1 MENYRSRRVSFGAES
16 DRVGRTFME
25 IPEHL
30 RQPRMPLGAI
40 HGGDIDSADVSFDGL
55 SCPGGVPYFQR
66 QQTEGNSPSRRSSDG
81 AASRLSRPVTLASI
95 SSKGWGRRMIPP
107 ITVLV
112 ASRRHFTHVD
122 LGDLSDQPESH
133 CRRLGIPWLG
143 GFEPPLPPVCGF
155 LPSM

>member
-66 QQTEGNSPSRRSSDG
+66 QQTGALEGRW
-81 AASRLSRPVTLASI
+81 LTL
-95 SSKGWGRRMIPP
+95 G
-107 ITVLV
+107 
-112 ASRRHFTHVD
+112 F
-122 LGDLSDQPESH
+122 DQPMT
-133 CRRLGIPWLG
+133 RRRQGRVLPIETNLGQLLTNAGDVPHHQAPIG
-143 GFEPPLPPVCGF
+143 E
-155 LPSM
+155 